1 MAGKNQLKEIEVE
14 KIHENPVALR
24 AVNKESED
32 YLGLVESIR
41 TKGFFGAITVREKVD
56 SETGAKFFELI
67 DGLHRFNA
75 AKDAG
80 CTKINCNILDM
91 DDANVLEAQLMA
103 NVHKVETRPVEYTK
117 QLLRMLSMNATMTEA
132 ELAAKIGK
140 SFEWLSQRLSLTKI
154 KDSGINGMIN
164 EGKIKLT
171 NAYAMTKLPPEEQAA
186 WLDRAITLPPAEFVE
201 QVEARAKEIREAH
214 RKGLKET
221 PAVFQPVAFLQK
233 LGEIKEEMTN
243 GAVGKILC
251 RECGAQTPEDGFSL
265 GVKWTLHMDPKSV
278 QAQVDKEN
286 QRKAE
291 AEIAK
296 AKRDD
301 EAAKK
306 KAEKAKKM
314 QEEAAVLAAEAKERL
329 GGKK

>member
-1 MAGKNQLKEIEVE
+1 MAGKSVLRVIEVG

-56 SETGAKFFELI
+56 PESGTKFFELI

-80 CTKINCNILDM
+80 VTEINCNILDM

-132 ELAAKIGK
+132 ELAAKLGK
-140 SFEWLSQRLSLTKI
+140 SFEWLNQRLSLTKI
-154 KDSGINGMIN
+154 KDDGIKQMVN

-171 NAYAMTKLPPEEQAA
+171 NAYVLAKLPPEEQAS
-186 WLDRAITLPPAEFVE
+186 WLDRAITLPPTEFSE
-201 QVEARAKEIREAH
+201 QADARAKEIREAH
-214 RKGLKET
+214 RKGLKES
-221 PAVFQPVAFLQK
+221 PEVFQPVAFLQK
-233 LGEIKEEMTN
+233 LGEIKTELATGN
-243 GAVGKILC
+243 IGKVLC
-251 RECGAQTPEDGFSL
+251 KECGTSTPEAGFAL
-265 GVKWTLHMDPKSV
+265 GIAWVMHLDPKS
-278 QAQVDKEN
+278 AQVQIDKEN

-291 AEIAK
+291 ATAAK
-296 AKRDD
+296 AKREQ

-306 KAEKAKKM
+306 KAEKAAKM
-314 QEEAAVLAAEAKERL
+314 QREAAQLAAEAKERL
-329 GGKK
+329 GTK

>member
-1 MAGKNQLKEIEVE
+1 MAGKSVLRVIDVG

-24 AVNKESED
+24 SVNKESED

-41 TKGFFGAITVREKVD
+41 SKDFFGAITVREKVD
-56 SETGAKFFELI
+56 PESGAKFFELI

-80 CTKINCNILDM
+80 LTEINCNILDM

-154 KDSGINGMIN
+154 KDAGIQQMIN

-171 NAYAMTKLPPEEQAA
+171 NAYVLAKLPPEEQAA
-186 WLDRAITLPPAEFVE
+186 WLDRAITLPPTEFSE
-201 QVEARAKEIREAH
+201 QADARAKEIREAH
-214 RKGLKET
+214 RKGLKES

-233 LGEIKEEMTN
+233 LGEIKDELAS
-243 GAVGKILC
+243 GAIGKVLC
-251 RECGAQTPEDGFSL
+251 RECEAKTPEAGFAL
-265 GVKWTLHMDPKSV
+265 GVAWALHMDPKSV
-278 QAQVDKEN
+278 QVQVDKEN

-291 AEIAK
+291 AESAK
-296 AKRDD
+296 AKREE

-306 KAEKAKKM
+306 KAEKAAKM
-314 QEEAAVLAAEAKERL
+314 QQEAAKLADEAKARL
-329 GGKK
+329 AGK